1 MPSSNDGRRDRYFNT
16 KMEMMP
22 RKELVSLQEKRF
34 RAAIKYAREN
44 SVFYKRAF
52 RRLGIGPEDV
62 RSIADLQKRGFFTT
76 KDDMRKTFPYGLLAV
91 PREQVVE
98 VHSSSGTTGTPVLGL
113 HTEKDLEDWGEIS
126 ARCLTMA
133 GITKKDVFQIT
144 PGFGMFSGGFGFYH
158 GARTV
163 GCTIV
168 PAAAGFS
175 KRQIQFM
182 LDFGTTMFSSI
193 VSYAFRLAQVA
204 EEMGVD
210 LPKQTKVRKGIFGSE
225 IWTKESKRKLSKL
238 WDMDPYDVYGFA
250 EMYGPGMGNDCRMH
264 DGLHLWQ
271 DFFLVEVVD
280 PKTGEPLGPEEE
292 GELVITTLRKNAN
305 PLIRY
310 RCRDVSFLYDS
321 STCDCGRT
329 HQKYKEIV
337 GRTDDMVKIS
347 GVNFWPSEV
356 ESVLLRTEMV
366 GAEYRI
372 RLSKVNF
379 EDKVKIEVE
388 SASKMGDKESKD
400 KLSRELASE
409 LHNTLLFT
417 PEVEILDPG
426 TLPRVEVGK
435 AQRMLDERK
444 AA

>member
-1 MPSSNDGRRDRYFNT
+1 MDTYFDKRIEMLPRRELRQLQARRF
-16 KMEMMP
+16 KAVI
-22 RKELVSLQEKRF
+22 RK
-34 RAAIKYAREN
+34 AYDN
-44 SVFYKRAF
+44 SAFYRRGF
-52 RRLGIGPEDV
+52 RRLGVVPDDV
-62 RSIADLQKRGFFTT
+62 MGIETLQKLHFFTT
-76 KDDMRKTFPYGLLAV
+76 KDHVGTEYPYGLLAV

-98 VHSSSGTTGTPVLGL
+98 MHSSSGTSGTPVLGL
-113 HTEKDLEDWGEIS
+113 HTEADLRDWGEIS

-133 GITKKDVFQIT
+133 GMTKKDVFQIT
-144 PGFGMFSGGFGFYH
+144 PSLGMFSGGFGFYH
-158 GARTV
+158 GARRI

-168 PAAAGFS
+168 PASAGFS

-182 LDFGTTMFSSI
+182 LDFGTTMFSAI

-210 LPKQTKVRKGIFGSE
+210 LLKQTKVRKGVFGSE
-225 IWTKESKRKLSKL
+225 MWTKEAKNKLSKL
-238 WDMDPYDVYGFA
+238 WELDPYDVYGFA

-264 DGLHLWQ
+264 DGLHVWQ

-292 GELVITTLRKNAN
+292 GELVFTTLRKNAM

-310 RCRDVSFLYDS
+310 RCRDVSFLYGS
-321 STCDCGRT
+321 RTCDCGRT
-329 HQKYKEIV
+329 HQKYKEIIA
-337 GRTDDMVKIS
+337 RTDDMVKVS

-366 GAEYRI
+366 GPEYRI
-372 RLSKVNF
+372 RLSRVNF
-379 EDKVKIEVE
+379 TDRVKIEVE
-388 SASKMGDKESKD
+388 SASRLKDKESKD

-409 LHNTLLFT
+409 LRNTLSFS

-426 TLPRVEVGK
+426 TLSRAEVGK
-435 AQRMLDERK
+435 AQRMLDERE
-444 AA
+444 AI